1 MSNLAPILDQRLVPA
16 QAHLLRLAAN
26 ASAQHGVELYLVG
39 GTVRDMLLEQ
49 SPVDLD
55 LSAVGGTPE
64 FVATLAHELNGEV
77 VAHSQFGTSKLKA
90 GDTTIDLAIARSESY
105 EHPGALPAV
114 APGSIHEDLARRDFT
129 INAMAVSLEAEGW
142 GELVDPFDGQ
152 RDLQLTLVRALHP
165 DSFIDD
171 STRILR
177 ALRYAQRL
185 GFRLEPAT
193 DRLIRRDLRYLDA
206 IKGDRVR
213 HELQRIFLEDNA
225 ASILQMAQELGVLS
239 AIYPGLGV
247 DERVLATLRQAS
259 AEPEAD
265 KELLLLVLLTYSL
278 PTSELP
284 GIVSRLN
291 MVSSWARV
299 VRDAGAVK
307 NNFDSLRTPDL
318 TPSRIHALLRGAG
331 VEAVRGCALAVDD
344 DLVVQRLEHYLTE
357 LRHVNT
363 MLKGDDLIA
372 LGVPQGPMVGRLL
385 NGLLAAR
392 LDGELV
398 SREDEED
405 YVARRL
411 EQDHR

>member
-26 ASAQHGVELYLVG
+26 ASAQHGAELYLVG
-39 GTVRDMLLEQ
+39 GTVRDMLLGQ

-90 GDTTIDLAIARSESY
+90 GDTTIDLAMARSESY
-105 EHPGALPAV
+105 EHPGALPTV

-129 INAMAVSLEAEGW
+129 INAMAISLGVEGW

-152 RDLQLTLVRALHP
+152 RDIRLALVRALRP

-185 GFRLEPAT
+185 EFRLEPAT
-193 DRLIRRDLRYLDA
+193 ERLIRRDLRYLDS

-225 ASILQMAQELGVLS
+225 ASMLRMAQELGVLS

-247 DERVLATLRQAS
+247 DERVLAELSQAS
-259 AEPEAD
+259 IESEAD
-265 KELLLLVLLTYSL
+265 REILLLVLLTYSL

-284 GIVSRLN
+284 GLVSRLN
-291 MVSSWARV
+291 MDSSWTRV
-299 VRDAGAVK
+299 VRDTGAVK
-307 NNFDSLRTPDL
+307 SNFDSLRTPDL

-331 VEAVRGCALAVDD
+331 VEAVRGCALAAED
-344 DLVVQRLEHYLTE
+344 DLVAQRLELYLSE

-385 NGLLAAR
+385 DGLLAAR

-411 EQDHR
+411 EHDPR

>member
-1 MSNLAPILDQRLVPA
+1 MSNIAPILDQRLVPA
-16 QAHLLRLAAN
+16 HAHLVRLAAN
-26 ASAQHGVELYLVG
+26 ASEQHGVELYLVG
-39 GTVRDMLLEQ
+39 GTVRDMLLGQ

-55 LSAVGGTPE
+55 LSAVGGTLE

-90 GDTTIDLAIARSESY
+90 GDTSIDLAIARSESY
-105 EHPGALPAV
+105 EHPGALPTV
-114 APGSIHEDLARRDFT
+114 APGSIHEDLSRRDFT
-129 INAMAVSLEAEGW
+129 INAMAISLGAEDW
-142 GELVDPFDGQ
+142 GDLVDPFDGQ
-152 RDLQLTLVRALHP
+152 RDLELALVSALHP

-185 GFRLEPAT
+185 GFRLGAAT
-193 DRLIRRDLRYLDA
+193 ERLIRRDLRYLDR

-225 ASILQMAQELGVLS
+225 ASMLQMAQELGVLP

-247 DERVLATLRQAS
+247 DEGMLARLRQAS
-259 AEPEAD
+259 IEPEAD
-265 KELLLLVLLTYSL
+265 KEHMLLVLLTYSL

-284 GIVSRLN
+284 GLISRLN
-291 MVSSWARV
+291 MDSRWTRV
-299 VRDAGAVK
+299 ARDADAVK
-307 NNFDSLRTPDL
+307 SDFDSLRTPDL
-318 TPSRIHALLRGAG
+318 TPGRIHALLRGAG
-331 VEAVRGCALAVDD
+331 VEAIRGCTLAADD
-344 DLVVQRLEHYLTE
+344 DLVVQRLELYLSE

-363 MLKGDDLIA
+363 ILKGDDLIA
-372 LGVPQGPMVGRLL
+372 LGVPQGPMVGQLL
-385 NGLLAAR
+385 DGLLASR

>member
-171 STRILR
+171 SNRILR